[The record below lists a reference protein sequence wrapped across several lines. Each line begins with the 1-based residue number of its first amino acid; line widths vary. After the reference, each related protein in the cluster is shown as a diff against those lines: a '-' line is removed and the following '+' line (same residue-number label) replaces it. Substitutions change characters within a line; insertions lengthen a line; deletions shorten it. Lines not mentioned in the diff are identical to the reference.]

1 MNDGS
6 AEKPYFMSDSLKGIL
21 DLQNRPPTEGND
33 EGRKWA
39 NGLHPKNFSTF
50 LIFLSFLITTIW
62 KQQSRIYFLD
72 FMYLTKLSF
81 MESWCD

>member
-21 DLQNRPPTEGND
+21 DLQNRPPPEGND

-39 NGLHPKNFSTF
+39 NGLHPKTF
-50 LIFLSFLITTIW
+50 QRSG
-62 KQQSRIYFLD
+62 YFLVSSLLL
-72 FMYLTKLSF
+72 YENNNP
-81 MESWCD
+81 ESIF